1 MNALTKAI
9 EAARN
14 DPHGGKV
21 MLTVEQAEA
30 IAKALALKS

>member
-9 EAARN
+9 GEAKN

-21 MLTVEQAEA
+21 MLTLKQAEA